1 LSAIETTELAPGYRI
16 PRIVRGGWQLAGDHG
31 AVDRER
37 AITEIGAFVAAGLN
51 TVDGADI
58 YTGVE
63 ALYGEFNARR
73 RAAVGTAGGTSV
85 DISERTSGGAPLQV
99 HTKCVPDF
107 DDLPRVDAA
116 YIRRIVIRSL
126 QRLNVQQLDLVQFH
140 WWDYAVPGWI
150 EAAQALAGLQREGL
164 IAHLGATNFDT
175 PHTLAMLDAGVPL
188 VAMQSQY
195 SLLDRRAENGFT
207 AMGAQRGVQ
216 LLCYGTLA
224 GGFFSERWLGAVEPG
239 IQPGTQPGVELGT
252 EPGAELT
259 NRSLVK
265 YKLVIDDFGGWAAFQ
280 QLLQALKAIADK
292 HGVRIAT
299 VATRWVLDRPG
310 VAAAIVGA
318 RYADHLADTLAV
330 FTLKLDAQDHALLA
344 PILAAHPGIEGD
356 TYTAERDKNG
366 RHGRIMKYNLNKT

>member
-1 LSAIETTELAPGYRI
+1 MSAIETTELAPGYRI

-37 AITEIGAFVAAGLN
+37 AITEIGAFVDAGLN

-73 RAAVGTAGGTSV
+73 RTS
-85 DISERTSGGAPLQV
+85 RAPSGGAPLQV
-99 HTKCVPDF
+99 HTKCVPDH
-107 DDLPRVDAA
+107 DDLPRVDAP
-116 YIRRIVIRSL
+116 YVRRIVTRSL
-126 QRLNVQQLDLVQFH
+126 QRLNVERLDLVQFH

-150 EAAQALAGLQREGL
+150 EAAQALAALQREGL
-164 IAHLGATNFDT
+164 IAQLGGTNFDT
-175 PHTLAMLDAGVPL
+175 PHTRALLDAGVPL

-195 SLLDRRAENGFT
+195 SLLDRRAEHGFA

-239 IQPGTQPGVELGT
+239 TQLSAELG
-252 EPGAELT
+252 AALT
-259 NRSLVK
+259 NRSLIK

-280 QLLQALKAIADK
+280 QLLQVLKAIADR

-330 FTLKLDAQDHALLA
+330 FRLKLDAQDHTLLA
-344 PILAAHPGIEGD
+344 PILAAHPGPEGD

>member
-1 LSAIETTELAPGYRI
+1 MSAAPSPVDTTELAPGYRI
-16 PRIVRGGWQLAGDHG
+16 PRVVRGGWQLAGDHG

-37 AITEIGAFVAAGLN
+37 AITEIGAFVDAGLN

-63 ALYGEFNARR
+63 ALYGDFNARR
-73 RAAVGTAGGTSV
+73 RAQGLP
-85 DISERTSGGAPLQV
+85 PLQV

-107 DDLPRVDAA
+107 DDLQRVDAA
-116 YIRRIVIRSL
+116 YIRRIVTRSL
-126 QRLNVQQLDLVQFH
+126 QRLNVERLDLVQFH
-140 WWDYAVPGWI
+140 WWDYGVPGWVQ
-150 EAAQALAGLQREGL
+150 AAQALAALQREGL
-164 IAHLGATNFDT
+164 IAQLGGTNFDT
-175 PHTLAMLDAGVPL
+175 PRTQTMLDAGVPL

-195 SLLDRRAENGFT
+195 SLLDRRAEHGFV
-207 AMGAQRGVQ
+207 GALQPRGVQ

-224 GGFFSERWLGAVEPG
+224 GGFFSERWLGA
-239 IQPGTQPGVELGT
+239 T

-259 NRSLVK
+259 NRSLIK

-280 QLLQALKAIADK
+280 QLLQALKAIADR

-344 PILAAHPGIEGD
+344 PILAAHPGPAGD

-366 RHGRIMKYNLNKT
+366 RHGRIMKYNLNKS